1 MLCSVRELT
10 VDYAAAGAT
19 APAAP
24 ARLFTYILD
33 DIAAL
38 DVHTRP
44 AVIICPGGGYS
55 GTCDREAEPVAVRLN
70 ALGCHTFVLRYSC
83 IPNRYPVA
91 LLELATAVAE
101 VRAHADKWHIDP
113 HKIFVLGFSAGGH
126 LAANLG
132 TGWQRDPVARLPFTP
147 EQVRP
152 DGMIL
157 CYPVISSGRYAN
169 RGSLDNLLGQ
179 QPDPALLASLSL
191 EHQVADDTV
200 PAFIWHTYDD
210 GCVPVQNALLMA
222 TALRDHNVPLE
233 MHIYPHGEHGLAL
246 ANDQTARDVPACQSW
261 PELAIAW
268 LRAL

>member
-10 VDYAAAGAT
+10 VDYAAARGR
-19 APAAP
+19 PHP
-24 ARLFTYILD
+24 RPPRRLFTYILD

-101 VRAHADKWHIDP
+101 VRSHADEWHIDRTKFLCWAFP
-113 HKIFVLGFSAGGH
+113 PAGH

-147 EQVRP
+147 EQVR
-152 DGMIL
+152 
-157 CYPVISSGRYAN
+157 R
-169 RGSLDNLLGQ
+169 
-179 QPDPALLASLSL
+179 
-191 EHQVADDTV
+191 
-200 PAFIWHTYDD
+200 
-210 GCVPVQNALLMA
+210 
-222 TALRDHNVPLE
+222 TA
-233 MHIYPHGEHGLAL
+233 
-246 ANDQTARDVPACQSW
+246 
-261 PELAIAW
+261 
-268 LRAL
+268 